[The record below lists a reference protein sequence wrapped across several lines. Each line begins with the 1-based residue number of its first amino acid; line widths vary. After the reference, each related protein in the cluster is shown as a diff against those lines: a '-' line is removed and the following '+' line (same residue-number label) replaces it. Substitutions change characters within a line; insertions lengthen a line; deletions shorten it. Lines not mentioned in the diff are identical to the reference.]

1 MRVLL
6 SGNIPDPSIL
16 EDGGAY
22 YLVYSTLRYFPGM
35 LLYRSDDLRHWERV
49 CTIVQGGLKDI
60 WAPDL
65 VKHKGRYYIYFA
77 ADGKNWVV
85 WSDRI
90 DGGYSDPIDLQADGW
105 IDPGHA
111 VDRETG
117 RRYLFFNN
125 GYAAPLSDD
134 GLSLTAPP
142 ERVADAWP
150 IPADWDVEGVYME
163 SPKIL
168 DKNGYYYLTVAQGGT
183 AGPPTSHMAISLRSR
198 QLLSG
203 WEFSPYNPVIHC
215 RGADEKWWSTGHA
228 TIFDDKNGDTYA
240 LYHGYPRDDRK
251 QGRQALLSK
260 VEWTAD
266 GWYRIIGQTT
276 EDEDTAPEAF
286 QEDFSASPLSLR
298 WSFFDGQDPALRGY
312 LSRPGEWLLP
322 ARGSCLGEAN
332 VMAVQATGRD
342 YEVTAWFGPSSC
354 GFGAALFYNERCH
367 VGLGVRDGR
376 LWQIDKG
383 AYIPAGEWTAEETAC
398 RIVLKDNVVSM
409 FVSRDGGTFHK
420 CPASFAVGGYE
431 HNNFGG
437 FLALQPGMFAEGE
450 GEARLRGFRFRPL

>member
-134 GLSLTAPP
+134 GCA
-142 ERVADAWP
+142 
-150 IPADWDVEGVYME
+150 
-163 SPKIL
+163 
-168 DKNGYYYLTVAQGGT
+168 
-183 AGPPTSHMAISLRSR
+183 SR
-198 QLLSG
+198 LL
-203 WEFSPYNPVIHC
+203 
-215 RGADEKWWSTGHA
+215 
-228 TIFDDKNGDTYA
+228 
-240 LYHGYPRDDRK
+240 
-251 QGRQALLSK
+251 Q
-260 VEWTAD
+260 
-266 GWYRIIGQTT
+266 
-276 EDEDTAPEAF
+276 
-286 QEDFSASPLSLR
+286 
-298 WSFFDGQDPALRGY
+298 
-312 LSRPGEWLLP
+312 
-322 ARGSCLGEAN
+322 
-332 VMAVQATGRD
+332 
-342 YEVTAWFGPSSC
+342 
-354 GFGAALFYNERCH
+354 
-367 VGLGVRDGR
+367 
-376 LWQIDKG
+376 KG
-383 AYIPAGEWTAEETAC
+383 
-398 RIVLKDNVVSM
+398 
-409 FVSRDGGTFHK
+409 
-420 CPASFAVGGYE
+420 
-431 HNNFGG
+431 
-437 FLALQPGMFAEGE
+437 
-450 GEARLRGFRFRPL
+450 

>member
-134 GLSLTAPP
+134 GLRLTAPP

-240 LYHGYPRDDRK
+240 LYHGYPRDASRG
-251 QGRQALLSK
+251 GRHCCPR
-260 VEWTAD
+260 WNGPRTA
-266 GWYRIIGQTT
+266 GTGSSVRRQRMRILHRRLFKRIFPPPHFHCGGVSSTVRIRRCG
-276 EDEDTAPEAF
+276 DICP
-286 QEDFSASPLSLR
+286 
-298 WSFFDGQDPALRGY
+298 GRGNGCCP
-312 LSRPGEWLLP
+312 PGEAAWERPMSWRSKLP
-322 ARGSCLGEAN
+322 AEIMR
-332 VMAVQATGRD
+332 
-342 YEVTAWFGPSSC
+342 
-354 GFGAALFYNERCH
+354 
-367 VGLGVRDGR
+367 
-376 LWQIDKG
+376 
-383 AYIPAGEWTAEETAC
+383 
-398 RIVLKDNVVSM
+398 
-409 FVSRDGGTFHK
+409 
-420 CPASFAVGGYE
+420 
-431 HNNFGG
+431 
-437 FLALQPGMFAEGE
+437 
-450 GEARLRGFRFRPL
+450 